1 MEGKNVQVS
10 EAMGS
15 GVYHHPLDTQERR
28 QAAVIKETWKVIN
41 VAGV

>member
-1 MEGKNVQVS
+1 MKGL
-10 EAMGS
+10 

-28 QAAVIKETWKVIN
+28 QAVGIKETWKVIN